1 VNAPTQARATRSAVV
16 LEIKRLLI
24 ELREC
29 NRDSDL
35 NGIHFGKV
43 LGAITVA
50 CAAEAITQAE
60 STRLFQLSSNAVD
73 QSRNELFS
81 SRRAIR
87 HAA

>member
-1 VNAPTQARATRSAVV
+1 MRKPTPTRSTRSAVV

-29 NRDSDL
+29 NIDSDL
-35 NGIHFGKV
+35 NWIHFGKV

-50 CAAEAITQAE
+50 CAAESITHTE
-60 STRLFQLSSNAVD
+60 STRLFQLSSNAAD
-73 QSRNELFS
+73 QSRNEIFS
-81 SRRAIR
+81 NKRARR